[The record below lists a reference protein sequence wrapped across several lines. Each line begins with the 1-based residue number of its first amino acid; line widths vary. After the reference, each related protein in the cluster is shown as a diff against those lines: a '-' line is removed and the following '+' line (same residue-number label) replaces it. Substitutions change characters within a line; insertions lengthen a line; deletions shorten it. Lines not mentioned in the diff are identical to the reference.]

1 MIMRKFVLLLALA
14 ALPVLAGAQ
23 SIQDINRPT
32 LGDLDEVTR
41 FHEGLAAVRKGSQ
54 WGFIDQ
60 DGLLVIDFRDDLVWQ
75 REPDPGALGVGSIPY
90 PRFSDGRC
98 PVMVSGED
106 GIPLYGFID
115 TEGRMVI
122 EPEFLNVSEFQNGRA
137 VGIYYKKTFRGKNN
151 FQLNIYDH
159 TFTEVVLNKAGAM
172 VWPLAERENILM
184 NARRYRTPE
193 IQARIIENG
202 LIAVKS
208 DRARWE
214 IRKLDLEG
222 GF

>member
-1 MIMRKFVLLLALA
+1 MKKFVMLLAFA
-14 ALPVLAGAQ
+14 ALPVMAGAQ

-41 FHEGLAAVRKGSQ
+41 FHEGLAAVRKGSM
-54 WGFIDQ
+54 WGFIDSNGQ
-60 DGLLVIDFRDDLVWQ
+60 LAIDFRDDLVWQ
-75 REPDPGALGVGSIPY
+75 REPDPKALGVGSIPY

-98 PVMVSGED
+98 PVMASGED

-115 TEGRMVI
+115 TEGRVVI
-122 EPEFLNVSEFQNGRA
+122 EPEFLNVSEFRNGRA

-159 TFTEVVLNKAGAM
+159 TFTEVVLNKAGEM
-172 VWPLAERENILM
+172 VWPLEERQNILM
-184 NARRYRTPE
+184 NPRRYETPE

-208 DRARWE
+208 DQARWE